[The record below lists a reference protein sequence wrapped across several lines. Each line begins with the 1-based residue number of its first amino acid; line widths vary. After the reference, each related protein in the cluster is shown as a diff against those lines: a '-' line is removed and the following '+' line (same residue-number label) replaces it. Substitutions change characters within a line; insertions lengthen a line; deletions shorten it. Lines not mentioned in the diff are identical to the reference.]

1 MERADD
7 YRCPPECERRR
18 PACQGSCPRYARYYQ
33 LNEERKAALRR
44 ERLSFNYEM
53 EKKIHKTEGRFLK

>member
-1 MERADD
+1 MERVDD

-44 ERLSFNYEM
+44 DGMFGAYEGEKHKKL
-53 EKKIHKTEGRFLK
+53 EKKK